1 MVVRLLGRCPLWLIE
16 GDDSVEIELRNL
28 AKDDIPAILAIENAS
43 FPTPWAD
50 HAFLSELKNKFA
62 FYTVAIHDGQLVGYC
77 GMWLFSGEAHI
88 TTIAVHPDWRGQGLG
103 KTFMNALINN
113 ARSHGATT
121 MILEV
126 RPLNSSARILYK
138 SLGFR
143 QIGCRRNYYLE
154 THEDALVMMLNLLP
168 TDCASRIH
176 KTEY

>member
-1 MVVRLLGRCPLWLIE
+1 MEKG
-16 GDDSVEIELRNL
+16 
-28 AKDDIPAILAIENAS
+28 DIPAIVAIENVS

-62 FYTVAIHDGQLVGYC
+62 LYTVAVHDDLVVGYC

-103 KTFMNALINN
+103 KTFMSTLIDT
-113 ARSHGATT
+113 ARNRGATT

-126 RPLNSSARILYK
+126 RPSNSSARILYK
-138 SLGFR
+138 NMGFR

-154 THEDALVMMLNLLP
+154 TREDALVMMLNLLP
-168 TDCASRIH
+168 EDNTSRIH
-176 KTEY
+176 KIEY